1 MANKTIRTILLLM
14 LITILGLFVTQ
25 VYWFKKSFSLEEKQF
40 DDKINI
46 ALRNVAHQLLILEK
60 DSISTIPPVTKIASN
75 EFLVKT
81 NTHFNINIL
90 DKTLRKEFYSR
101 DLNIDFDY
109 NIIKSKNNE
118 IILGNTIFD
127 VTENTE
133 ISCEKRTST
142 VDLLDFKIII
152 NNKTVY
158 LLNSMGIWMYS
169 SVSLLVILAVFI
181 FIIISI
187 LKEKKLA
194 HLRNDFVNNMTHE
207 LKTPITNISVA
218 SDAIRN
224 RSNKMD
230 TNKLGKYA
238 DIIYNENNRLLNLV
252 DSVLQIS
259 TIEKQEESFSFQ
271 EIDVHAIINKVLLSF
286 EPIIEKKE
294 GSIKAF
300 LEAKKYTIRADET
313 HFTNVVYNLIEN
325 AIKYAKVHPEITIK
339 TMNLNNGINV
349 EIIDKGIGMSKE
361 TQERI
366 FEKFFRAESGNIHNT
381 KGFGLGLS
389 YVKTIIEKHLG
400 KITFTSKENLG
411 TTFTIFLPI

>member
-1 MANKTIRTILLLM
+1 MSTKTIRIILFLM
-14 LITILGLFVTQ
+14 LTTIFGLFITQ

-40 DDKINI
+40 DDKVNL
-46 ALRNVAHQLLILEK
+46 ALRNVAHNLLILNN
-60 DSISTIPPVTKIASN
+60 DTISTIPPITKIASN
-75 EFLVKT
+75 EFFVQT
-81 NTHFNINIL
+81 NSYFNLTTL
-90 DKTLRKEFYSR
+90 DKSIRKEFSSR
-101 DLNIDFDY
+101 NINVNFDY
-109 NIIKSKNNE
+109 AIVKSKNNE
-118 IILGNTIFD
+118 IVLGNTIFD
-127 VTENTE
+127 IYKYTEV
-133 ISCEKRTST
+133 SCVKRIHN
-142 VDLLDFKIII
+142 LERLNFKIII
-152 NNKTVY
+152 NNKTTHI
-158 LLNSMGIWMYS
+158 LNSMGIWMYS
-169 SVSLLVILAVFI
+169 SVSLLAILVVFI

-230 TNKLGKYA
+230 TKKLSKYA

-259 TIEKQEESFSFQ
+259 TIEKKEESFSFK
-271 EIDVHAIINKVLLSF
+271 EINVHSVIKKVLLSF
-286 EPIIEKKE
+286 EPIIEQKE
-294 GSIKAF
+294 GFIKSF
-300 LEAKKYTIRADET
+300 LNASNYTIKADET
-313 HFTNVVYNLIEN
+313 HFTNVIYNLVEN
-325 AIKYAKVHPEITIK
+325 AIKYSKVHPEIIIK
-339 TMNLNNGINV
+339 TINLENGINV
-349 EIIDKGIGMSKE
+349 EIIDNGIGMSKE

-389 YVKTIIEKHLG
+389 YVKTIIEKHFG

-411 TTFTIFLPI
+411 STFIIFLPV